1 MFFLCVKTADQFCIL
16 GNGTTAAPVTP
27 SGQQHIH
34 GGRMGG
40 GGKVLGESAS
50 LRSHDSIHHNM
61 DTLAVPG
68 ALDEKLNY
76 SDMRY
81 AHSSPPSNEVR
92 YKTVVNKE
100 GASNQILGSP
110 DR

>member
-1 MFFLCVKTADQFCIL
+1 MLSKLSKPLKFSQKRVKMGSENRLHAFFVKNANQFCIL

-81 AHSSPPSNEVR
+81 AH
-92 YKTVVNKE
+92 
-100 GASNQILGSP
+100 GSP
-110 DR
+110 

>member
-1 MFFLCVKTADQFCIL
+1 MGSENRLHVFFCVKNANQFCIL

-81 AHSSPPSNEVR
+81 A
-92 YKTVVNKE
+92 
-100 GASNQILGSP
+100 Q
-110 DR
+110 